1 MADYHF
7 PLTPDCVPDIELT
20 DSKYVCV
27 TCSDEGRPLEIVG
40 LAEDDVTARA
50 RGERGL
56 ETVDVTLVLPVS
68 VGDRVLVH
76 AGTAIARL

>member
-1 MADYHF
+1 MADYYF
-7 PLTPDCVPDIELT
+7 PLTPDCAPDAELT
-20 DSKYVCV
+20 DNKFACV

-40 LAEDDVTARA
+40 LADDGVTARA
-50 RGERGL
+50 RGAHGL

-76 AGTAIARL
+76 AGMAIARL